1 MDNRKYRM
9 IVRYDSETEQF
20 CAGVPELD
28 LMAQAPSR
36 EEAIAMLD
44 QSVAEFLEKNEDA
57 PEPRDAQKI
66 EGKLEVELSAT
77 LRRELEFVARQEG
90 MSVSALA
97 HELLAEAVSRRIGI
111 GRAQG
116 ARGGGRRDGRPRDG
130 RGGVSRERYHDIME
144 NKASFLE
151 YVRQLESGRSPRK

>member
-1 MDNRKYRM
+1 M

-28 LMAQAPSR
+28 LIAMAPSR

-44 QSVAEFLEKNEDA
+44 QSVAEYLQNNEDA
-57 PEPRDAQKI
+57 PEPRDTQKI

-90 MSVSALA
+90 VSVSALA

-116 ARGGGRRDGRPRDG
+116 PRGGARRDGKPREG

-151 YVRQLESGRSPRK
+151 YVRQLESGRAPRK